1 MNLELLNFELF
12 LNMANT
18 ASAVDGELRK
28 RKATVPEKDE
38 GAVAHASG
46 RSKQEHP
53 KDSKKPLQSGTFW
66 LTRIAFTRSLGFIY
80 CEKFKIRLRS

>member
-1 MNLELLNFELF
+1 
-12 LNMANT
+12 MANT

-28 RKATVPEKDE
+28 RKATVSEKDE

-46 RSKQEHP
+46 RSKQEYP

-80 CEKFKIRLRS
+80 CEKCKIRLRS